1 MNGKFQNAF
10 KIFREYDVRQAA
22 VFGSYARGDQSRGS
36 DIDILIKLG
45 RGTKLS
51 LLGLVKMEA
60 LLTKILKKKI
70 DLVTYNSL
78 NRHIK
83 QGILKEMKVI
93 YERQ

>member
-1 MNGKFQNAF
+1 MNGKFQNVF

-45 RGTKLS
+45 RDTKLS

-60 LLTKILKKKI
+60 MLTKILKKKI